1 MTRKEAEEFMV
12 AFRNG
17 KARSLIHRMMALHYT
32 EAVMEHHPD
41 PATLDHGKIEELT
54 GQLCHFIFKEVKS
67 IGDNPDALFPLL
79 LRLSRGQEPRP
90 SIWFREFDEAYE
102 HYKHRRKL
110 NVKFNQLKPF
120 LREGAY
126 ADIGCGG
133 GDLVAHLK
141 KHYRGFTSFTGIDVM
156 DWRSKAIKKEINFR
170 FFDFSN
176 PVGTLPEKF
185 DFATC
190 MAVLHHVGK
199 EDGSL
204 LRFLGNIRDSLNVSG
219 RLLVE
224 EDVILPQ
231 GEVNSSEL
239 YRSQVEQLKQ
249 EQPLFGEYTMLSGQ
263 DQKAALILIDPLANS
278 LAVGVPEM
286 HFPFGFRSIN
296 RWADLFK
303 ESGFEVEKVQI
314 NGFVR
319 GTFNR
324 SSHVVYLLQR
334 V

>member
-1 MTRKEAEEFMV
+1 MNRKEAEEFLV

-17 KARSLIHRMMALHYT
+17 KARSLVHRMMILHYT
-32 EAVMEHHPD
+32 EAVLEHHPD
-41 PATLDHGKIEELT
+41 PATLDPEKIGELT
-54 GQLCHFIFKEVKS
+54 GHLCHSIFTEVES
-67 IGDNPDALFPLL
+67 IGHDPYALYPLL
-79 LRLSRGQEPRP
+79 LKLSRGQEPRP

-102 HYKHRRKL
+102 QYKHRRKL
-110 NVKFNQLKPF
+110 KVKFNQLKPF
-120 LREGAY
+120 LRKGAY

-133 GDLVAHLK
+133 GDLVAYLK

-156 DWRSKAIKKEINFR
+156 DWRSRAIRKEIDFR

-185 DFATC
+185 DFTTC

-199 EDGSL
+199 EDRSL
-204 LRFLGNIRDSLNVSG
+204 IRFLGNIRDSLNVSG

-224 EDVILPQ
+224 EDVILP
-231 GEVNSSEL
+231 EAEIDTSES
-239 YRSQVEQLKQ
+239 YCSQVEQLKQ
-249 EQPLFGEYTMLSGQ
+249 EQPLFGEYTRLSGP
-263 DQKAALILIDPLANS
+263 DQEAALILIDLLANS
-278 LAVGVPEM
+278 LTVGVPEM
-286 HFPFGFRSIN
+286 HFPFGFRSIH
-296 RWADLFK
+296 RWTNLFK

-324 SSHVVYLLQR
+324 SSHVLYLLQR

>member
-1 MTRKEAEEFMV
+1 
-12 AFRNG
+12 
-17 KARSLIHRMMALHYT
+17 
-32 EAVMEHHPD
+32 
-41 PATLDHGKIEELT
+41 
-54 GQLCHFIFKEVKS
+54 
-67 IGDNPDALFPLL
+67 LL

-102 HYKHRRKL
+102 QYKHRQKL
-110 NVKFNQLKPF
+110 EVKLNQLKPF

-133 GDLVAHLK
+133 GDLVAYLK
-141 KHYRGFTSFTGIDVM
+141 KHYGAFTSFTGIDVM
-156 DWRSKAIKKEINFR
+156 DWRSKAVRKEIDFR

-176 PVGTLPEKF
+176 PSGTLPEKF

-199 EDGSL
+199 DDGSL

-224 EDVILPQ
+224 EDVILP
-231 GEVNSSEL
+231 EAEINPSES
-239 YRSQVEQLKQ
+239 YRNQVEQLKR
-249 EQPLFGEYTMLSGQ
+249 EQPLFGEYTMLPGR
-263 DQKAALILIDPLANS
+263 DQLAALILIDLLANS

-296 RWADLFK
+296 RWMNLFN

-324 SSHVVYLLQR
+324 SSHVFYLLQR
-334 V
+334 I